1 STAKGVRRHGVDPNR
16 SCNEEVMLSLSSR
29 FCPAAD
35 LRSLSTS
42 PRPPHLEPIS
52 AVVTV
57 GTVTQPPFF
66 SDQHQPRGC
75 RNLAGKPWFST
86 TVRPNATRTSSSD
99 FSSVS
104 PPNRSS
110 KAPGAR
116 QDCKRDLRRVKAI
129 EVRGIHHRAS
139 HSFRTTKGDSAEFS
153 AEV

>member
-1 STAKGVRRHGVDPNR
+1 
-16 SCNEEVMLSLSSR
+16 LSLSSR

-110 KAPGAR
+110 TRSPTGLQKRPSKGQSGSDHLETLPNFR
-116 QDCKRDLRRVKAI
+116 QQ
-129 EVRGIHHRAS
+129 S
-139 HSFRTTKGDSAEFS
+139 
-153 AEV
+153 

>member
-1 STAKGVRRHGVDPNR
+1 SSRPSLTFDVATATTLGTDLHRGYRWNRDSTAVLFRPT
-16 SCNEEVMLSLSSR
+16 
-29 FCPAAD
+29 PA
-35 LRSLSTS
+35 S
-42 PRPPHLEPIS
+42 
-52 AVVTV
+52 
-57 GTVTQPPFF
+57 
-66 SDQHQPRGC
+66 GC
-75 RNLAGKPWFST
+75 RIGRKTMVST